1 MELYSLHQV
10 EFLYFFVIFLF
21 LISSILIFYHIL
33 YSHIPFSL
41 FYLLSYFYLIL
52 FLFYFIPIPSSLIT
66 FIFKIIFQG
75 YVSTLVNFTNVVS
88 SLITMDSNQIIYFA
102 STNYYIYRATANQVS
117 YGPDSS
123 SQIYSFNM
131 NNGM

>member
-1 MELYSLHQV
+1 MKILDGNGNQASFNSPQGI
-10 EFLYFFVIFLF
+10 YFDSFSNNLLIADSYNNVIRSMNQSGLN
-21 LISSILIFYHIL
+21 
-33 YSHIPFSL
+33 
-41 FYLLSYFYLIL
+41 IL
-52 FLFYFIPIPSSLIT
+52 FLSDFIPIPSSLIT

-88 SLITMDSNQIIYFA
+88 SLITMDSNQILYFA